1 MSENNK
7 RTEIGDL
14 GEFGLIDRL
23 TKDLKIKHKTTA
35 KGVGDDAAVF
45 DYGGDEY
52 TVLSTD
58 ILLEGIH
65 FDLSFMP
72 LQHLGY
78 KAIAVNVSD
87 IAAMNAIP
95 EQVTVS
101 IAVTNRFS
109 VEAIEMIYEGIKAA
123 CENYNVDLVGGD
135 TTSSRQG
142 LCISVTAVGR
152 VKKDKIAYRSGA
164 KKGDILCVTGDLGGA
179 YMGLQV
185 LLREKAVF
193 EANPKMQPNLDNYQY
208 VAGRQLRPEAR
219 TDVIHELNELGVVP
233 TSMIDVSD
241 GVASEVLHI
250 CKASNVGA
258 VVYEDKL
265 PIDQD
270 TFDVAHEFKIASK
283 TPALNGGEDY
293 ELLFTIK
300 QEDFPK
306 LEKNANVYFIG
317 YIDEAE
323 NGARLFTEGEQT
335 LPLTAQGWKHF

>member
-1 MSENNK
+1 MSENK
-7 RTEIGDL
+7 RTEIGEL
-14 GEFGLIDRL
+14 GEFALID
-23 TKDLKIKHKTTA
+23 KITEGVEIQNKTTV
-35 KGVGDDAAVF
+35 KGIGDDAAVF

-58 ILLEGIH
+58 ILLEGVH

-87 IAAMNAIP
+87 VAAMNAIP

-109 VEAIEMIYEGIKAA
+109 VEAVEMIYQGVKAA
-123 CENYNVDLVGGD
+123 CKNYNVDLVGGD

-152 VKKDKIAYRSGA
+152 VAKDKIAYRSGA
-164 KKGDILCVTGDLGGA
+164 QKGDILCVSGDLGAA

-185 LLREKAVF
+185 LLREKKVF
-193 EANPKMQPNLDNYQY
+193 EANPNMQPNLEDYQY
-208 VAGRQLRPEAR
+208 IAGRQLRPEAR
-219 TDVIHELNELGVVP
+219 TDIIHEFNEIGIKP
-233 TSMIDVSD
+233 TSMIDISD
-241 GVASEVLHI
+241 GLASEVLHI
-250 CKASNVGA
+250 CKESGVGA

-265 PIDQD
+265 PVDQQ
-270 TFDVAHEFKIASK
+270 TFDVCHEFKIASK

-306 LEKNANVYFIG
+306 IEKHASVFFIG

-323 NGARLFTEGEQT
+323 NGARLVTEGQQT

>member
-1 MSENNK
+1 MSENK
-7 RTEIGDL
+7 RTEIGEL
-14 GEFGLIDRL
+14 GEFALID
-23 TKDLKIKHKTTA
+23 KITEGVEIHHKTTV
-35 KGVGDDAAVF
+35 KGIGDDAAVF

-87 IAAMNAIP
+87 VAAMNAIP

-101 IAVTNRFS
+101 IAITNRFS
-109 VEAIEMIYEGIKAA
+109 VEAVDMIYQGIKAA
-123 CENYNVDLVGGD
+123 CKNYKVDLVGGD

-164 KKGDILCVTGDLGGA
+164 KKGDILCVSGDLGGA

-185 LLREKAVF
+185 LLREKKVF
-193 EANPKMQPNLDNYQY
+193 EANPEMQPNLEDYQY
-208 VAGRQLRPEAR
+208 IAGRQLRPEAR
-219 TDVIHELNELGVVP
+219 TDIIHEFNELGIVP
-233 TSMIDVSD
+233 TSMIDISD
-241 GVASEVLHI
+241 GLASEVLHI
-250 CKASNVGA
+250 CKDSKVGA

-265 PIDQD
+265 PVDHQ
-270 TFDVAHEFKIASK
+270 TFDVCHEFKIPSK

-306 LEKNANVYFIG
+306 VEKHASIFFIG

-323 NGARLFTEGEQT
+323 NGARLVTEGQQT